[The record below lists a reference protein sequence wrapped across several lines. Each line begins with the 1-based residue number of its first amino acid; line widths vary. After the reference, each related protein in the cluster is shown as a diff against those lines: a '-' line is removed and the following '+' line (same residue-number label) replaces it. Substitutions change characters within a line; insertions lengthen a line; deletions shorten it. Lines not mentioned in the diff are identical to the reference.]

1 MPIKRGMVIDN
12 AEKIHVL
19 NDNAFIFDRVRKN
32 SPANAYSYFDYDLNE
47 KKIKRPSVREK
58 LKKFREIASAG
69 LDKERVREKKLDK
82 DKEASL

>member
-1 MPIKRGMVIDN
+1 MVFFKGRDADVISR
-12 AEKIHVL
+12 
-19 NDNAFIFDRVRKN
+19 AFK
-32 SPANAYSYFDYDLNE
+32 DYCDLNE
-47 KKIKRPSVREK
+47 KKSKRPSVREK